1 MRRPCPLP
9 LSALLLL
16 LAGCASVPPG
26 PGCER
31 FGRDGQVCLLPPSA
45 LPALDGSRL
54 VTVTRDG
61 QPQSFMGLLHIDDRN
76 LRLVGLSLLGTG
88 IFSLVYDGHD
98 ITAQP
103 ADSELHPERLVVML
117 ELAVADPAA
126 LEPRLKGL
134 ELRTGAKDG
143 LEMRDVYEHGELLA
157 HIERSPGPLTEAT
170 LSISIPPLKLSVL
183 MQPMPASASP

>member
-1 MRRPCPLP
+1 MRHPIYLP

-16 LAGCASVPPG
+16 LAGCASVPLE

-61 QPQSFMGLLHIDDRN
+61 QAQSFMGLLHIDDRN

-98 ITAQP
+98 VTAQP

-117 ELAVADPAA
+117 ELAVADPGA
-126 LEPRLKGL
+126 LQPRLRGL
-134 ELRTGAKDG
+134 ELKTGEKDG
-143 LEMRDVYEHGELLA
+143 LEARDVYEHGELLA
-157 HIERSPGPLTEAT
+157 HIERSQGPLTDAT
-170 LSISIPPLKLSVL
+170 LSISVPPLKLSVL
-183 MQPMPASASP
+183 MKPMPASTSP